1 VIQTL
6 SAEFPIQALC
16 RAYQVSRSGY
26 YQWLQRHENPA
37 PRDLAN
43 EELLREIRQMHRGNK
58 RSYGSPRVTHFL
70 RKQGH
75 SCGRHRVA
83 RLMRLHQIRAQA
95 KRPFRPRT
103 TDSRRAER
111 IAPNLLPERGPA
123 VRPNQIWAADITYI
137 RTLQGWLYLAA
148 VLDLCTREVVGWSL
162 QPHMESS
169 LVKEALSKAV
179 FRRRPAAGLLHHSDR
194 GVQYTSSAYQALL
207 TKNGFT
213 ASMSRKGNCYDN
225 AAVEAFWSTLKSE
238 LVHQTVFAGEQEA
251 RRAIFEYIEVFY
263 NRERLHSALGYQS
276 PVDFEQSLTYTNN

>member
-1 VIQTL
+1 MIQNL

-16 RAYQVSRSGY
+16 GAYQVSRSGY
-26 YQWLQRHENPA
+26 YQWLQRQDNPA
-37 PRDLAN
+37 PRDRAN
-43 EELLREIRQMHRGNK
+43 EELLREIRQMHRGHK
-58 RSYGSPRVTHFL
+58 RSYGSPRVTRYL

-83 RLMRLHQIRAQA
+83 RLMRLHRIRAQA

-103 TDSRRAER
+103 TDSQRAEQ
-111 IAPNLLPERGPA
+111 IAPNRLPERGPA
-123 VRPNQIWAADITYI
+123 DRPNEIWVADITYI

-148 VLDLCTREVVGWSL
+148 VLDLCTRKVVGWSL

-169 LVKEALSKAV
+169 LVKEALSRAV
-179 FRRRPAAGLLHHSDR
+179 LRHRPAAGLLHHSDR

-225 AAVEAFWSTLKSE
+225 AAMEAFWSTLKSE
-238 LVHQTVFAGEQEA
+238 LVHQTVFTDEQEA

-276 PVDFEQSLTYTNN
+276 PVDFEQSLTYRNN

>member
-1 VIQTL
+1 VIENL

-26 YQWLQRHENPA
+26 YQWLQRRANPA
-37 PRDLAN
+37 PRERAN
-43 EELLREIRQMHRGNK
+43 EELLREIRQMHRGHK
-58 RSYGSPRVTHFL
+58 RNYGSPRVARFL
-70 RKQGH
+70 KKQGH

-83 RLMRLHQIRAQA
+83 RLMRLHKIRAQA

-103 TDSRRAER
+103 TDSRHTER
-111 IAPNLLPERGPA
+111 IAPNLLPERAPAAGP
-123 VRPNQIWAADITYI
+123 NEIWAADITYI
-137 RTLQGWLYLAA
+137 RTLKGWLYLAA
-148 VLDLCTREVVGWSL
+148 VLDLCTRRVVGWSL

-169 LVKEALSKAV
+169 LVKEALSRAV
-179 FRRRPAAGLLHHSDR
+179 GRHRPAAGLLHHSDR

-225 AAVEAFWSTLKSE
+225 AAMEAFWSTLKSE
-238 LVHQTVFAGEQEA
+238 LIHQTVFTDQQEA

-276 PVDFEQSLTYTNN
+276 PLDFEQSLTYRNN

>member
-1 VIQTL
+1 MIQNL

-26 YQWLQRHENPA
+26 YQWLQRQAHPA
-37 PRDLAN
+37 PRERAN
-43 EELLREIRQMHRGNK
+43 AELLHEIRQMHRGHK
-58 RSYGSPRVTHFL
+58 RSYGSPRVTRFL
-70 RKQGH
+70 KQQGH

-83 RLMRLHQIRAQA
+83 RLMRLHKIRAQA

-103 TDSRRAER
+103 TDSRHAER

-123 VRPNQIWAADITYI
+123 VRPNQIWAADITYV
-137 RTLQGWLYLAA
+137 RTREGWLYLAA
-148 VLDLCTREVVGWSL
+148 VLDLCTRQVVGWSL

-169 LVKEALSKAV
+169 LVKEALSRAV
-179 FRRRPAAGLLHHSDR
+179 LRHRPAAGLLHHSDR
-194 GVQYTSSAYQALL
+194 GTQYTSSAYQALL

-225 AAVEAFWSTLKSE
+225 AAMEAFWSTLKSE
-238 LVHQTVFAGEQEA
+238 LVHLTLFRDEHEA

-276 PVDFEQSLTYTNN
+276 PVDFEQSLTYRNN

>member
-1 VIQTL
+1 MIHSL
-6 SAEFPIQALC
+6 SATFPVQALC

-26 YQWLQRHENPA
+26 YQWLRRPANPA
-37 PRDLAN
+37 PRDRAN
-43 EELLREIRQMHRGNK
+43 AELLRQIRQMHQGHK
-58 RSYGSPRVTHFL
+58 RSYGSPRVTCFL
-70 RKQGH
+70 KQQGH

-83 RLMRLHQIRAQA
+83 RLMRLHQIRGQA

-103 TDSRRAER
+103 TDSRHAER

-123 VRPNQIWAADITYI
+123 ARPNEIWAADITYI

-148 VLDLCTREVVGWSL
+148 VLDLCTRQVVGWSL

-169 LVKEALSKAV
+169 LVKEALNKAV
-179 FRRRPAAGLLHHSDR
+179 LRHRPAAGLLHHSDR

-225 AAVEAFWSTLKSE
+225 AAMEAFWSTLKSE
-238 LVHQTVFAGEQEA
+238 LVHQTVFNDAQDA
-251 RRAIFEYIEVFY
+251 RRAIFEYIEIFY